1 MSVRLSLL
9 CEWVYYLCEFYFELR
24 WIVHIL
30 IDDLYV
36 WTMRGVGSVG
46 TYFLWSFTVN
56 CDTLWDPEGP
66 EFCCDVFPKP
76 CPFPAAIPCFICPFA
91 QIPFFFFKDDTFLSA
106 GVWRGNRRCEEIVG
120 GDIWWHSSRWE
131 GKNTR
136 VFLLE
141 PLKSVN
147 IGIMLWFGGRC

>member
-91 QIPFFFFKDDTFLSA
+91 QIPFFFLKTILFYLQVFGEGTDAVKKSLEGIFDDTVPDGKVKIHACSF
-106 GVWRGNRRCEEIVG
+106 W
-120 GDIWWHSSRWE
+120 SRSRAW
-131 GKNTR
+131 T
-136 VFLLE
+136 
-141 PLKSVN
+141 
-147 IGIMLWFGGRC
+147 